1 MAIQG
6 LAIAAAAAQKAITGV
21 KLYNKSK
28 KLRKL
33 KKQQEER
40 AAKIKKANAKAK
52 PKQDY
57 KKKPAK
63 KEAEFDAGKYNRKVQ
78 KRNAAR
84 KRNKILKEELPAAAA
99 KVGALGAAG
108 YGAVQASKK
117 GDAKKDAYMKRK
129 IQRRKDKGLPPL
141 KTIKEY

>member
-1 MAIQG
+1 MLSLGIKAVQ
-6 LAIAAAAAQKAITGV
+6 AARAGYKANKARKKLSKAQKT
-21 KLYNKSK
+21 
-28 KLRKL
+28 
-33 KKQQEER
+33 R

-63 KEAEFDAGKYNRKVQ
+63 KAEEFDAGKYNRKVQ
-78 KRNAAR
+78 KRNATR

-117 GDAKKDAYMKRK
+117 GDAKKDGYMKRK